1 MGVRFLTVCGSGIVT
16 SSMLAETISDWLK
29 EEGYEGVEVN
39 ECNPS
44 EMANFLAR
52 QHHDFVA
59 YASPI
64 DHDQLDGVPA
74 VPAIGLITG
83 MGTDEFYDN
92 VKQILSDAGI
102 NPGK

>member
-1 MGVRFLTVCGSGIVT
+1 MSVRFLTVCGSGIVT

-29 EEGYEGVEVN
+29 EQGYEDVSVN

-52 QHHDFVA
+52 QKHDFVA

-64 DHDQLDGVPA
+64 DNDDLDGVPA

-83 MGTDEFYDN
+83 MGTDEFYEK
-92 VKQILSDAGI
+92 VVQILDEAGI
-102 NPGK
+102 KPGK